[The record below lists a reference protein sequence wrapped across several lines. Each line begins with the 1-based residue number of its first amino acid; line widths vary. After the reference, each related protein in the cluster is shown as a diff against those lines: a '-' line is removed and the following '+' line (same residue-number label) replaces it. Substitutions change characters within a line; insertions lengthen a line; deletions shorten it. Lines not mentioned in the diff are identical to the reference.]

1 MEGPKRKRQYCWGQR
16 ESQVSRAEAEEEP
29 GKQLKADTSSK
40 RRAGASIR
48 ETEAKSE
55 VVETH
60 PTTRRSKS
68 LGARG

>member
-1 MEGPKRKRQYCWGQR
+1 M
-16 ESQVSRAEAEEEP
+16 SRAEAEEEP

-40 RRAGASIR
+40 RRVGASIR